1 LERKKNRERPNTSP
15 AISFGL
21 FISIA
26 SQTSLPPSFDESI
39 TPLVAVHTESTMTTS
54 PPPHPPPNQLRILV
68 VRHGETHENA
78 AGIVQGQLDTDLNAS
93 GRLQAATTAR
103 HLSTVRF
110 DRIITSPLRR
120 ARDTAQAIL
129 EQQQSTSP
137 QLRLEQDSR
146 LKERGLGVL
155 EGKKWA
161 APANRSEEDTS
172 SFEHKHHLLE
182 RVASFWNELVTFPA
196 VSPPQLQ
203 QEKHSSS
210 EQTPATQHD
219 SNHDNEKTIL
229 LVSHG
234 ATISALMDELLL
246 AGQYLHAPPDIRHW
260 RENCCITEIV
270 VPIILDHRS
279 PPPATSKQ
287 PAGDN
292 ITLKETWTIRPLHLG
307 VQGAQR
313 LLEIKSLE
321 SNLAHLRRRRH
332 AASADDT
339 ALETQIQTLQA
350 SLNLSHADLEN
361 NGIRKSLEEDVLL
374 GPDGQEVTQDLG
386 YGKGVGYIVKWA
398 DTTHL
403 QGLMNDDGMEG
414 EVLEHSHHAPVNVD
428 ELVEKS
434 DPTV

>member
-1 LERKKNRERPNTSP
+1 
-15 AISFGL
+15 
-21 FISIA
+21 
-26 SQTSLPPSFDESI
+26 
-39 TPLVAVHTESTMTTS
+39 MTTS
-54 PPPHPPPNQLRILV
+54 SPPPPPHPPPNQLRILV

-78 AGIVQGQLDTDLNAS
+78 AGIVQGQLDTDLNS
-93 GRLQAATTAR
+93 FGRLQAATTAR

-120 ARDTAQAIL
+120 ACNTAQAVL
-129 EQQQSTSP
+129 EQQPASSNF
-137 QLRLEQDSR
+137 RLEQDSR

-196 VSPPQLQ
+196 VSPPQLANNP
-203 QEKHSSS
+203 SPD
-210 EQTPATQHD
+210 QTPPANQHD
-219 SNHDNEKTIL
+219 RDHDNDNEKTIL

-270 VPIILDHRS
+270 VPTILDHRIS
-279 PPPATSKQ
+279 PPATSKQ
-287 PAGDN
+287 PAGHN

-313 LLEIKSLE
+313 LLEIKNLE
-321 SNLAHLRRRRH
+321 SNLAHLRLRRRRRQEE
-332 AASADDT
+332 AAVGDASSVDDT

-350 SLNLSHADLEN
+350 TLNLSHADLEK

-374 GPDGQEVTQDLG
+374 GPDGREVTQDLG

-414 EVLEHSHHAPVNVD
+414 EVMEHSHHAPVNVD

>member
-1 LERKKNRERPNTSP
+1 LERKKNCERPNTSP
-15 AISFGL
+15 AIPFGL

-26 SQTSLPPSFDESI
+26 SQTSLPPPFDESI
-39 TPLVAVHTESTMTTS
+39 TSLVAVHTESTMTTS
-54 PPPHPPPNQLRILV
+54 SPPPPPPNQLRILV
-68 VRHGETHENA
+68 VRHGETYENA
-78 AGIVQGQLDTDLNAS
+78 AGIVQGQLDTDLNAF

-129 EQQQSTSP
+129 EQQQPTSP

-182 RVASFWNELVTFPA
+182 RVASFWNELVTFPV
-196 VSPPQLQ
+196 VSPPQLGNN
-203 QEKHSSS
+203 SSS

-279 PPPATSKQ
+279 PPHATSKQ

-313 LLEIKSLE
+313 LLQIKSLQ

-339 ALETQIQTLQA
+339 ALETQIQTLEA

-403 QGLMNDDGMEG
+403 HGLMNDDGMEG

>member
-1 LERKKNRERPNTSP
+1 
-15 AISFGL
+15 
-21 FISIA
+21 
-26 SQTSLPPSFDESI
+26 
-39 TPLVAVHTESTMTTS
+39 MTTS

-78 AGIVQGQLDTDLNAS
+78 AGIVQGQLDTDLNAF

-110 DRIITSPLRR
+110 NRIITSPLRR
-120 ARDTAQAIL
+120 ARDTARAIL
-129 EQQQSTSP
+129 EQQPASSN
-137 QLRLEQDSR
+137 LRLEQDSR

-155 EGKKWA
+155 EGKAWS

-182 RVASFWNELVTFPA
+182 RVASFWNELVTFPI
-196 VSPPQLQ
+196 SPSSQPQ
-203 QEKHSSS
+203 QEKTSSS
-210 EQTPATQHD
+210 EQTPA
-219 SNHDNEKTIL
+219 NHPTDGNEKTIL

-270 VPIILDHRS
+270 VPTILDRRS
-279 PPPATSKQ
+279 PSATSKQ
-287 PAGDN
+287 PAGD
-292 ITLKETWTIRPLHLG
+292 ISLKETWTIRPLHLG

-313 LLEIKSLE
+313 LLEIKNLE
-321 SNLAHLRRRRH
+321 SNLAHLRRRH
-332 AASADDT
+332 AASADT
-339 ALETQIQTLQA
+339 GLETQIQTLQA
-350 SLNLSHADLEN
+350 TLNLSNADLK
-361 NGIRKSLEEDVLL
+361 NGITKNSLEEDVLF
-374 GPDGQEVTQDLG
+374 GPDGREVTRDLG

-403 QGLMNDDGMEG
+403 QGLMNDGTEE
-414 EVLEHSHHAPVNVD
+414 EVLGGHSQQHAQVNVD

>member
-1 LERKKNRERPNTSP
+1 
-15 AISFGL
+15 
-21 FISIA
+21 
-26 SQTSLPPSFDESI
+26 
-39 TPLVAVHTESTMTTS
+39 MTTS
-54 PPPHPPPNQLRILV
+54 SPPPQPPPNQLRILV

-78 AGIVQGQLDTDLNAS
+78 AGIVQGQLDTDLNAF

-120 ARDTAQAIL
+120 ARDTAQAVL
-129 EQQQSTSP
+129 EQQPASSN
-137 QLRLEQDSR
+137 LRLEQDSR

-196 VSPPQLQ
+196 VSPSQLANNP
-203 QEKHSSS
+203 SPD
-210 EQTPATQHD
+210 QTPPANQHD
-219 SNHDNEKTIL
+219 HDHDNEKTIL

-270 VPIILDHRS
+270 VPTISDHRVS
-279 PPPATSKQ
+279 PPATSK
-287 PAGDN
+287 PTNNN
-292 ITLKETWTIRPLHLG
+292 INIDPKETWTIRPLHLG

-313 LLEIKSLE
+313 LLEIKNLE

-332 AASADDT
+332 AASADDTT

-350 SLNLSHADLEN
+350 SLNLSHADLEK
-361 NGIRKSLEEDVLL
+361 NGIRKSLEEDVLR
-374 GPDGQEVTQDLG
+374 GPDGREVTQDLG

-403 QGLMNDDGMEG
+403 QGLMNDDDGMEG
-414 EVLEHSHHAPVNVD
+414 DVLEHSHHAPINVD